1 MYTITTASKVFF
13 SLHKVKKTLNANYI
27 RFFLLNFLKN
37 LCVKICVK
45 KRGTHEMR
53 KFKSVNELVN
63 SLKPDY
69 PVYCIRTEQIKKS
82 VTFFKENF
90 PGKILYA
97 VKTNPHEK
105 IIKQIISNGVKDF
118 DVASLS
124 EIKLIKKI
132 SSEVNLHFMHTI
144 KSKQSISSAYFD
156 YGVKSFSLDN
166 KDELRKIL
174 EATNQAKDLKLF
186 VRIAISNEHAE
197 IDLSRKFGA
206 LPSEA
211 LGLVRLCKE
220 HSRKLGISF
229 HVGSQCMEKISYSKG
244 IREVGNII
252 KKTKI
257 IPDII
262 NIGGGFPAIY
272 PDLKPEPLIKYM
284 EEIKKGIDNLKL
296 NKLPEIICEPGRA
309 IVAESGSSIV
319 KVILRK
325 KQNLY
330 INDGTYGSLFDAGV
344 PNFIFPSKMI
354 TDGRI
359 QSKKMTSFSFF
370 GPTCDSLDY
379 MKGPFLLPNN
389 IKEGDYIELGQL
401 GAYGLTFRTNFNGF
415 YSNEIYEV
423 NDKPIMSLFEESNEK
438 VDSLVA

>member
-1 MYTITTASKVFF
+1 
-13 SLHKVKKTLNANYI
+13 
-27 RFFLLNFLKN
+27 
-37 LCVKICVK
+37 
-45 KRGTHEMR
+45 MR

-63 SLKPDY
+63 TLKPDY
-69 PVYCIRTEQIKKS
+69 PVYCIRSEEIRKS
-82 VTFFKENF
+82 VKFFKENF

-97 VKTNPHEK
+97 VKTNSHEK
-105 IIKQIISNGVKDF
+105 VIKQIISNGINDF
-118 DVASLS
+118 DVASLN
-124 EIKLIKKI
+124 EIKLIHKI
-132 SSEVNLHFMHTI
+132 NPDVNLHFMHTV
-144 KSKQSISSAYFD
+144 KSKDSISSAYFN

-174 EATNQAKDLKLF
+174 ESTNQAKDLKLF

-220 HSRKLGISF
+220 HSKKLGISF
-229 HVGSQCMEKISYSKG
+229 HVGSQCMHKISYTKG
-244 IREVGNII
+244 IKEIENII

-262 NIGGGFPAIY
+262 NLGGGFPAIY
-272 PDLKPEPLIKYM
+272 PDLKPEPLINYM
-284 EEIKKGIDNLKL
+284 EEIKKSLSNLKL
-296 NKLPEIICEPGRA
+296 SKLPEIICEPGRA
-309 IVAESGSSIV
+309 IVAESGSTIV

-325 KQNLY
+325 KQSLY
-330 INDGTYGSLFDAGV
+330 LNDGTYGTLFDAGV
-344 PNFIFPSKMI
+344 PNFVLPTKMI
-354 TDGRI
+354 TDGRF
-359 QSKKMTSFSFF
+359 QSKKLTAFNFF

-415 YSNEIYEV
+415 YSNEIFEV
-423 NDKPIMSLFEESNEK
+423 YDKPIMSLYEGSNDK

>member
-1 MYTITTASKVFF
+1 
-13 SLHKVKKTLNANYI
+13 
-27 RFFLLNFLKN
+27 
-37 LCVKICVK
+37 
-45 KRGTHEMR
+45 MR

-63 SLKPDY
+63 TLKPDY
-69 PVYCIRTEQIKKS
+69 PVYCIRGEEIKKS
-82 VTFFKENF
+82 VKFFKENF

-105 IIKQIISNGVKDF
+105 VIKQIISKGINDF
-118 DVASLS
+118 DVASLN
-124 EIKLIKKI
+124 EIKLIHKI
-132 SSEVNLHFMHTI
+132 NSKMNLHFMHTV
-144 KSKQSISSAYFD
+144 KSKESISSAYFN
-156 YGVKSFSLDN
+156 YGVKSYALDN

-220 HSRKLGISF
+220 HSKKLGISF
-229 HVGSQCMEKISYSKG
+229 HVGSQCMHKISYTKG
-244 IREVGNII
+244 IKEIENIV

-262 NIGGGFPAIY
+262 NLGGGFPAIY
-272 PDLKPEPLIKYM
+272 PDLKPEPLINYM
-284 EEIKKGIDNLKL
+284 EEIKKSLSNLKWD
-296 NKLPEIICEPGRA
+296 KLPEIICEPGRA
-309 IVAESGSSIV
+309 IVAESGSTIV

-325 KQNLY
+325 KQSLY
-330 INDGTYGSLFDAGV
+330 LNDGTYGTLFDAGV
-344 PNFIFPSKMI
+344 PNFVLPTKMI

-359 QSKKMTSFSFF
+359 QSKKLTAFNFF

-415 YSNEIYEV
+415 YSNEIFEV
-423 NDKPIMSLFEESNEK
+423 NDKPIMSLYEESNDK

>member
-1 MYTITTASKVFF
+1 
-13 SLHKVKKTLNANYI
+13 
-27 RFFLLNFLKN
+27 
-37 LCVKICVK
+37 
-45 KRGTHEMR
+45 MR
-53 KFKSVNELVN
+53 KFKTVNELVN
-63 SLKPDY
+63 TLKPDY
-69 PVYCIRTEQIKKS
+69 PVYCIRLEEIKKS
-82 VTFFKENF
+82 VKFFKDNF

-105 IIKQIISNGVKDF
+105 VIKQIISNGIRNF
-118 DVASLS
+118 DVASLK

-132 SSEVNLHFMHTI
+132 NSEVNLHFMHTI
-144 KSKQSISSAYFD
+144 KSKESISSAYYD
-156 YGVKSFSLDN
+156 YGVRSFSLDN

-174 EATNQAKDLKLF
+174 EATNQAEDLNLF
-186 VRIAISNEHAE
+186 VRIAISNEYAE

-220 HSRKLGISF
+220 HSKKLGISF

-244 IREVGNII
+244 IREISNII
-252 KKTKI
+252 KKTKVV
-257 IPDII
+257 PDII

-272 PDLKPEPLIKYM
+272 PDLKPEPLLKYM
-284 EEIKKGIDNLKL
+284 EEIKKGIQNLKI
-296 NKLPEIICEPGRA
+296 NKLPEIFCEPGRA
-309 IVAESGSSIV
+309 IVAESGSTIV

-330 INDGTYGSLFDAGV
+330 LNDGTYGSLFDAGV

-354 TDGRI
+354 SEGRI
-359 QSKKMTSFSFF
+359 QSKKLTSFSFF

-415 YSNEIYEV
+415 YSNEIFEV
-423 NDKPIMSLFEESNEK
+423 NDKPIMSLYEESNEK